1 MTNTIRAEVI
11 TIGDEILFGQI
22 TDTNTAWLGTELT
35 NIGIRVVRKT
45 SVGDQADAILQSL
58 HEAHERADI
67 IILTGGLGP
76 TKDDITKKTLC
87 TYFGVGMLRNETAL
101 ALVTGFFEKRG
112 RAMTDLNRAQADL
125 PANAL
130 YMQNDWGTAPGMWF
144 EFAKSDESKR
154 VYVSLPGVPFEM
166 KHLMTNRI
174 LPLLT
179 QHFETPIIKH
189 KMIRTVGIGE
199 SFLAERIEAWEDGLP
214 AHIKLAYLPSFG
226 GVKLRLTATGDDNA
240 LLDHELAEQVEKVM
254 PLIKKSVYGFD
265 SDELE
270 TVIGKLLKEKGV
282 DGKPLTLG
290 VAESCTG
297 GYVSA
302 QITKVPGASAYF
314 WGSVVSYSNSVKEN
328 VLGVKP
334 ETLQQFGAVSEET
347 IREMAEGVRTALGT
361 DVGIATSGIAGPDG
375 GTPDKPV
382 GTIWIACATHQRTI
396 TRLLKLGQYRDQNI
410 QLTTNYLL
418 NMLREEILVQY
429 AGVGSEE

>member
-35 NIGIRVVRKT
+35 NVGIRVVRKT
-45 SVGDQADAILQSL
+45 SVGDQAEAILQSL
-58 HEAHERADI
+58 HEAHERADVI
-67 IILTGGLGP
+67 IITGGLGP

-87 TYFGVGMLRNETAL
+87 TYFGVGMVRNETAL

-125 PANAL
+125 PANAV
-130 YMQNDWGTAPGMWF
+130 YIQNDWGTAPGMWF
-144 EFAKSDESKR
+144 EYGRPGEPQR

-174 LPLLT
+174 LPRLT
-179 QHFETPIIKH
+179 QHFKTPIIKH

-199 SFLAERIEAWEDGLP
+199 SFLAERIEAWEDALP
-214 AHIKLAYLPSFG
+214 NHIKLAYLPSFG
-226 GVKLRLTATGDDNA
+226 GVKLRLTATGDDHA
-240 LLDHELAEQVEKVM
+240 LLDRELAEQVSRVM
-254 PLIKKSVYGFD
+254 PLIEKSVYGFD
-265 SDELE
+265 DDELE
-270 TVIGKLLKEKGV
+270 TVVGRLLKNQN
-282 DGKPLTLG
+282 LTLG

-302 QITKVPGASAYF
+302 QLTKVPGASAYF
-314 WGSVVSYSNSVKEN
+314 KGSVVSYSNDVKVN
-328 VLGVKP
+328 TLGVQP
-334 ETLQQFGAVSEET
+334 ETLAQVGAVSEET
-347 IREMAEGVRTALGT
+347 IRQMAEGVRKVLST

-382 GTIWIACATHQRTI
+382 GTIWIACATSQRTV

-418 NMLREEILVQY
+418 NMLREEL
-429 AGVGSEE
+429 S